1 MLKGFLWTETPII
14 SVRINNSNMV
24 DTDFIGRRA
33 EIAVLEEALRSKEAE
48 MISIIG
54 RRRIGKT
61 FLVRTVYEKQI
72 DFELSGIQDAQGDE
86 QLRNFFQR
94 LKEFFPETK
103 ERKAPKDWLDAFFML
118 TDHLEQK
125 QKQSKKVVFLDEVPW
140 MATHKSGFLRGLSY
154 FWNSWAVRK
163 NVVVVLCG
171 SAVSW
176 MINKVLRNK
185 GGLHN
190 RVTKRIRLKPFS
202 LLETKQYLEGRAIVL
217 DHYQLVQLYMVM
229 GGIPHYLK
237 EVKNGRSAT
246 QNISKICFEED
257 GILRDEFQNLYP
269 ALFQSADYHIAIIRA
284 LSEKYSGMT
293 RAELIRA
300 AQLSTGGRITQVLTE
315 LAESGFITAYPS
327 YGKKTKEK
335 IYRLTDEYSFFY
347 LRFIEKTELDQ
358 DTWLTLSQTQAYKI
372 WCGYA
377 FENICLKHIPQIKK
391 ALEIGGVYTK
401 TSSFYKSDNEAE
413 LGAQIDLLIDRND
426 HIINLIETK
435 FHNVAFTI
443 SKDYAHKLRE
453 KIRIFQES
461 TQTKKQVFLTMITTF
476 GLHQNKHS
484 IGLVASD
491 LDLDIFFKTS

>member
-1 MLKGFLWTETPII
+1 
-14 SVRINNSNMV
+14 MV
-24 DTDFIGRRA
+24 DTELIGRQA
-33 EIAVLEEALRSKEAE
+33 EVAILEKALASKEAE

-54 RRRIGKT
+54 RRRVGKT
-61 FLVRTVYEKQI
+61 FLVRTAYEDHI
-72 DFELSGIQDAQGDE
+72 DFELSGIQHAQGNE

-94 LKEFFPETK
+94 LKEYFPKTVEK
-103 ERKAPKDWLDAFFML
+103 EAPKDWLDAFFML

-125 QKQSKKVVFLDEVPW
+125 TKKGKKVVFLDEVPW

-171 SAVSW
+171 SAASW

-190 RVTKRIRLKPFS
+190 RVTKRIRLKAFN
-202 LLETKQYLEGRAIVL
+202 LAETKQYLESRSVVL
-217 DHYQLVQLYMVM
+217 NHYQLAQIYMVM

-237 EVKNGRSAT
+237 EVKAGRSAT

-257 GILRDEFQNLYP
+257 GLLRDEFRSLYP
-269 ALFQSADYHIAIIRA
+269 ALFQHSDYHVAIIRA
-284 LSEKYSGMT
+284 LAGKQSGMT
-293 RAELIRA
+293 RADIIQA
-300 AQLSTGGRITQVLTE
+300 AQLSTGGRITQVLSE
-315 LAESGFITAYPS
+315 LSESGFITAYSS

-347 LRFIEKTELDQ
+347 LRFIEKNELDQ
-358 DTWLTLSQTQAYKI
+358 DTWMTLSQTQAYKI

-391 ALEIGGVYTK
+391 ALEIGGVYAK
-401 TSSFYKSDNEAE
+401 TSSFYKKGNQEAT
-413 LGAQIDLLIDRND
+413 GAQIDLLIDRND
-426 HIINLIETK
+426 HIINLVEAK

-443 SKDYAHKLRE
+443 SKGYAQKLRE
-453 KIRIFQES
+453 KVRIFQES
-461 TQTKKQVFLTMITTF
+461 TQTNKQVFLTMITTF
-476 GLHQNKHS
+476 GLSQNKHS
-484 IGLVASD
+484 IGLIQSE
-491 LDLDIFFKTS
+491 LDLNIFFE